1 MSSGEKAMSHRM
13 LTVLSVA
20 ALLLSGMA
28 AFAHHSFSAVYNQKE
43 TVKLEGKL
51 VQISIRNPHSF
62 VSVEAADPEGNVQ
75 RWSGEWGG
83 AAQLAGQGVD
93 QNTLKV
99 GDHIVVTGSPSRAP
113 GEYRVLVRTIDRPR
127 DGFTWGRGRGQ
138 VVD

>member
-1 MSSGEKAMSHRM
+1 MSHRM
-13 LTVLSVA
+13 MAVLIVA
-20 ALLLSGMA
+20 ALLLSSMA

-43 TVKLEGKL
+43 TIKLEGKL
-51 VQISIRNPHSF
+51 VQILIRNPHSF
-62 VSVEAADPEGNVQ
+62 VSVELKDTEGKVQ

-127 DGFTWGRGRGQ
+127 DGFTWGRGRGE